1 MNIRSGIQFVVL
13 VPVLVLIGAAGLAL
27 YLLVL
32 GTIGNYADAAIKS
45 NLEPLVTNA
54 MTIADS
60 EVDRQN
66 REGKVDDPSAS
77 QVYQLKARM
86 RFEDFARAQTIGLVI
101 VADNAVDFSTGVDAA
116 DADFIAK
123 SGSRADIIRATA
135 ASGREYYIGSAHFAP
150 WQWRLYLAMD
160 ARNFDDLIN
169 HVNMIYAGSAVVLV
183 AIAGLLLGW
192 LRRFLIRPI
201 YDLARQFREGHAP
214 RYRGVKELE
223 YLSTSIRGTL
233 KTLRAKT
240 LHLET
245 TLQSMSDAITVFD
258 ADMRLVAW
266 NQQFVD
272 LYRYPDGFI
281 HTGIPFTDIMSYN
294 IARGDYG
301 AGDPDQQLK
310 EIVERA
316 RTLSPSR
323 FDVDRAEG
331 PSVEV
336 RRARMP
342 DGGFVTTY
350 RDITDRKQRLRLE
363 AANETKAQF
372 LQNMSHD
379 LRKPIVAIIEDARLA
394 LADPNLAQARE
405 PLRVFEGVSSNA
417 SHLLSMI
424 DEVLEM
430 SRIEAGQIDV
440 RPQPL
445 AIAPVL
451 DQVLRVVEPSA
462 RAKKL
467 DIRVDADSGLQ
478 ITSDRR
484 LLSRV
489 ILNLASNAVEYTK
502 SGSVLISARANAHQL
517 SIEVADTG
525 VGIAADK
532 LHVIFDKFQRIAPT
546 AGLTRPGV
554 GLGLGL
560 AISREF
566 ARLLGGDIKVSSEI
580 GKGSVFTLT
589 LPLAGQGLA
598 S

>member
-1 MNIRSGIQFVVL
+1 MRIRWGIQVVVL
-13 VPVLVLIGAAGLAL
+13 VPVLVLIAAAGLAL

-32 GTIGNYADAAIKS
+32 STIGNYADASIRS
-45 NLEPLVTNA
+45 TLEPLVTTA
-54 MTIADS
+54 LTIADS

-86 RFEDFARAQTIGLVI
+86 RLEDFARAQSVGLI
-101 VADNAVDFSTGVDAA
+101 VVTGKAVDFWTGIDAA

-123 SGSRADIIRATA
+123 SEARPDIVRTTA
-135 ASGREYYIGSAHFAP
+135 ASSREYYIGSAHFAP
-150 WQWRLYLAMD
+150 WHWRLYLVKD

-169 HVNMIYAGSAVVLV
+169 QVNMIYAASGVVLV
-183 AIAGLLLGW
+183 VIAGLLLGW
-192 LRRFLIRPI
+192 LRRYLIRPI
-201 YDLARQFREGHAP
+201 YDIARQFGEGHAP
-214 RYRGVKELE
+214 RYRGIKELE
-223 YLSTSIRGTL
+223 YLSTSIRRTL
-233 KTLRAKT
+233 KTLGAKT

-266 NQQFVD
+266 NQQYVD
-272 LYRYPDGFI
+272 LYRYPDGTI
-281 HTGIPFTDIMSYN
+281 RTGMPFADIMAYN

-301 AGDPDQQLK
+301 AGDPEQQLN

-316 RTLSPSR
+316 RTVSPSR
-323 FDVDRAEG
+323 FDVDRADG
-331 PSVEV
+331 TSVEI

-363 AANETKAQF
+363 TANETKAQF

-394 LADPNLAQARE
+394 LAEPHPAQAKE
-405 PLRVFEGVSSNA
+405 PHRVFQSVSANA

-430 SRIEAGQIDV
+430 SRIEAGQIEV
-440 RPQPL
+440 KLQPFT
-445 AIAPVL
+445 IAPIL
-451 DQVLRVVEPSA
+451 GQVLRMVEPSA
-462 RAKKL
+462 RAKGL
-467 DIRVDADSGLQ
+467 DIRADADGDLQ

-484 LLSRV
+484 LLTRV
-489 ILNLASNAVEYTK
+489 ILNLASNAVEYTRA
-502 SGSVLISARANAHQL
+502 GNVRISARVDDHRVR
-517 SIEVADTG
+517 IEVADTG
-525 VGIAADK
+525 LGIASDK
-532 LHVIFDKFQRIAPT
+532 FEMIFDKFQRIAPT

-566 ARLLGGDIKVSSEI
+566 ARLLGGDIGVTSEI

-589 LPLAGQGLA
+589 LPMAAQGPEQ
-598 S
+598 